1 MNDIAVSIWLHWHGH
16 PNAMIGLILIQVTY
30 LAAIGPL
37 RKRYSLSNSVNPQ
50 HPTLFSAGILVI
62 LISILSPLHILSDKY
77 LFSAHMIQHVLLTL
91 LAPPLLVLGTPGWL
105 ISPLLKSRYI
115 LAASRR
121 LTHPITAIVT
131 FNFIFSVWHVPALYT
146 LAVRYHDI
154 HVGEHVLFMLSAIIM
169 WMPIYS
175 NVKELPRLSNPLQM
189 IYLFIMSIAQII
201 VFGMVTFSPEALY
214 SHYIEAPR
222 LWNIS
227 PLVDQQIG
235 GIIMK
240 VGSGFL
246 FLGLLILAFF
256 RWYREETVSDS
267 QPGGTSSDE

>member
-1 MNDIAVSIWLHWHGH
+1 VNNIADSIWLHWHGH
-16 PNAMIGLILIQVTY
+16 PNAVLGLILIQLTY

-37 RKRYSLSNSVNPQ
+37 RNKYSLSDSVDPR
-50 HPTLFSAGILVI
+50 HPTFFSAGILVI
-62 LISILSPLHILSDKY
+62 FVAILSPLHVLSDKY

-105 ISPLLKSRYI
+105 ISPLLKSRFI
-115 LAASRR
+115 LIISRK

-131 FNFIFSVWHVPALYT
+131 FNFIFSIWHIPALYA
-146 LAVRYHDI
+146 LSVKYHNV
-154 HVGEHVLFMLSAIIM
+154 HVGEHFLFLLSAIIM

-175 NVKELPRLSNPLQM
+175 NTKELPRLSNPLQM
-189 IYLFIMSIAQII
+189 IYLFVMSISQII
-201 VFGMVTFSPEALY
+201 VFGMITFSTEALY
-214 SHYIEAPR
+214 NHYIEAPR

-256 RWYREETVSDS
+256 RWYGEETESDS
-267 QPGGTSSDE
+267 RTDTASSDQ

>member
-1 MNDIAVSIWLHWHGH
+1 MNNIADSIWLHWHGH
-16 PNAMIGLILIQVTY
+16 PYAVVGLILMQAAY
-30 LAAIGPL
+30 LIAVGPL
-37 RKRYSLSNSVNPQ
+37 RNKYSLSDSIEPR

-62 LISILSPLHILSDKY
+62 FVSILSPLHVLSDKY

-91 LAPPLLVLGTPGWL
+91 VAPPLLVLGTPGWL
-105 ISPLLKSRYI
+105 ISPLLKSRFMLI
-115 LAASRR
+115 VSRK

-131 FNFIFSVWHVPALYT
+131 FNFIFSIWHVPALYT
-146 LAVRYHDI
+146 MSVNYHNV
-154 HVGEHVLFMLSAIIM
+154 HVGEHVLFMVSAIIM

-175 NVKELPRLSNPLQM
+175 NIKELPRLSNPLQM
-189 IYLFIMSIAQII
+189 IYLFVMSIAQII
-201 VFGMVTFSPEALY
+201 VIGMVTFSTEALY
-214 SHYIEAPR
+214 NHYIEAPR

-227 PLVDQQIG
+227 PLIDQQIG

-256 RWYREETVSDS
+256 RWYNEETRSDGRADIAN
-267 QPGGTSSDE
+267 PDR